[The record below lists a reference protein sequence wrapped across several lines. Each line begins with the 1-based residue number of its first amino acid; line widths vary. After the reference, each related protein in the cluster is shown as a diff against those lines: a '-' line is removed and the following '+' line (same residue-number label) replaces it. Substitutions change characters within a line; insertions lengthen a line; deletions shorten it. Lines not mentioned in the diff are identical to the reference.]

1 MTTPKFFDTPG
12 FGEIARAQYSLSMA
26 VRIGD
31 RVEISGHG
39 GWDDDF
45 TFSVESLDAE
55 IEKAFGNIEKTLNA
69 AGAAWRDVVS
79 VHTYHV
85 PTADG
90 SIGEDHMSAVV
101 DQLRKRA
108 GGHLPVWTALG
119 VKALGIPEM
128 HIEVEVVAIVGS
140 DDK

>member
-90 SIGEDHMSAVV
+90 SIGEEHISAFVV
-101 DQLRKRA
+101 QLLNRA

-119 VKALGIPEM
+119 VSSVGHPEM
-128 HIEVEVVAIVGS
+128 SIVGEIVY
-140 DDK
+140 